1 MPFYPGPGLGGRCI
15 PVDPHYL
22 LWKLKTLDYKARFI
36 ELADDINAHMP
47 HYIVTKI
54 SDTLNSMG
62 KTIKNST
69 ILILGMAYKKN
80 TDDVRESPAFAIIDL
95 LLKKGAHIVCNDPF
109 LNSNWKYMGVRNA
122 KLTIQLLKKAVC
134 TVICTNH
141 SSYNYKDVVENSQ
154 LVIDTRNAT
163 KGIKSSR
170 IVKL

>member
-1 MPFYPGPGLGGRCI
+1 
-15 PVDPHYL
+15 
-22 LWKLKTLDYKARFI
+22 
-36 ELADDINAHMP
+36 P

-69 ILILGMAYKKN
+69 ILILGMAYKKD
-80 TDDVRESPAFAIIDL
+80 TGDVRESPAIAIIDL
-95 LLKKGAHIVCNDPF
+95 LLKKGARVVCNDPF
-109 LNSNWKYMGVRNA
+109 LNSNWKYTGVRNT
-122 KLTIQLLKKAVC
+122 KLTFQLLKKSAC

-141 SSYNYKDVVENSQ
+141 SSYDYKKIVKNSQ

-163 KGIKSSR
+163 KGIKNSK